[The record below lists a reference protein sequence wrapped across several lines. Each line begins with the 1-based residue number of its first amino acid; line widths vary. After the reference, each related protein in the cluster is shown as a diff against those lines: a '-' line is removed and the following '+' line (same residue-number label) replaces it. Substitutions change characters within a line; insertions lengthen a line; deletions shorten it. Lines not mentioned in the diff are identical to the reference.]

1 MGMIEAHLS
10 DDQLERLL
18 LGRLDSEETAQAE
31 QHILTCQECAARLDD
46 MREYVEAM
54 RAALRKLSKDGRI

>member
-1 MGMIEAHLS
+1 MIEAHLL

-31 QHILTCQECAARLDD
+31 QHILTCPECATRLDD
-46 MREYVEAM
+46 MRGACPAE
-54 RAALRKLSKDGRI
+54 RRK